1 MSTIDLCRIY
11 VDGSILQYD
20 ERSGVHHVCKERA
33 LFWNGNMLLNEN
45 KIFMTHLF
53 FLLVFI
59 YYVATIQT
67 IDYNT
72 TLFCMIFPSCMN
84 QARVPVRPYVL

>member
-20 ERSGVHHVCKERA
+20 EQSELHHVRKKRA
-33 LFWNGNMLLNEN
+33 LFRNGNMLPNEN

-53 FLLVFI
+53 SSYLYIMSPQYQLLIITQLYFV
-59 YYVATIQT
+59 
-67 IDYNT
+67 
-72 TLFCMIFPSCMN
+72 
-84 QARVPVRPYVL
+84 